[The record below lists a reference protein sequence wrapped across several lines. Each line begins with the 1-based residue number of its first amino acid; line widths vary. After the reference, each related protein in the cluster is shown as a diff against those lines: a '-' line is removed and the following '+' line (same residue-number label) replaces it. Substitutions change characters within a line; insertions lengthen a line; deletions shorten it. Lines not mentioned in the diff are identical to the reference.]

1 MLQLK
6 SFNGPIFFSE
16 DVTQS
21 TTTTSPMVGQD
32 GKEENNEKKG
42 KVQMKDEAPEN
53 IKEAGVYFTLYPNI
67 GVGGSKRKSYISAN
81 YE

>member
-1 MLQLK
+1 
-6 SFNGPIFFSE
+6 
-16 DVTQS
+16 
-21 TTTTSPMVGQD
+21 MVGQD